1 MQSFLKNLVRV
12 PPHDENQIKLMVH
25 IVLFVTLGN
34 SIAFSVSTAIEGNF
48 SYTVIDS
55 LFAVLAFVN
64 LFLIILKPSYI
75 KTVRFVSI
83 AMLWMLFYVLAVLGG
98 VSNTGFIWAFSFPVA
113 SFFTLG
119 IFYGGISVLLFVF
132 AIVTSFFIPR
142 EFIPFAVAE
151 YSLGMK
157 IRFVNSFVLVS
168 IVSFLYEFF
177 RTRSHRLLSAKN
189 KELENVLDELRES
202 QSYFRFL
209 STSAV
214 ELMGYTTID
223 QIIDYT
229 GRNLLMLIP
238 QSIIIVGSRTGN
250 EYTIDRMYGV
260 SEDEESVLN
269 QKIGRKII
277 GCGFDLPTGS
287 VDLLGKKVTRLK
299 NVHFNNAA
307 DKSCQ
312 LTEVYNAKNIY
323 IVKMG
328 DGDSSSRIICIAV
341 KNGQDI
347 ALPESIEIFIHQV
360 SVIIQ
365 RKNDQELLATQN
377 KFRDALYEA
386 IPNPVFFKDAQLRY
400 LGCNQAFEHYF
411 GKSESEIIGKPV
423 HEIWP
428 LELAAKYNEKEKEL
442 LLSHTSQAYEWYIVN
457 SENMVRNALIS
468 QSLFKKSDGTIGGI
482 VGSILDITEIK
493 TAKEA
498 AEAANRTK
506 SQFLANIS
514 HEIRTPLNGVIGM
527 ADLLIS
533 TKLSEEQHEFAKTIK
548 TCADSLLGL
557 LNDVLD
563 LSKIEAGKMHLDEV
577 AFDLKDVLDSI
588 EHVMSYQSRLKEL
601 RYISLIDSHVPLYLK
616 GDLVR
621 FRQILINIIGNAVK
635 FTFEGEVRVSVSV
648 ASQDEEK
655 VRLRMDIRDTGIGI
669 PKEKINDLF
678 QPFSQIDQ
686 SEQRRFGGS
695 GLGLLISKKLTEQM
709 QGTIEIENNNDRGTT
724 FIVYVE
730 LRIATD
736 SETKEIISEKP
747 EIKVDGINKG
757 IKNVLLVED
766 NPVNRRVT
774 TLILQKL
781 GLIIDTAE
789 DGQVGLEKMQ
799 KSEYDIIL
807 MDLHM
812 PRLDG
817 FRTCEAIRAGNAG
830 KNKKTI
836 PVVALTATV
845 LKEELDR
852 CLACGFNGYILKPV
866 HMESLYK
873 GLEKYME
880 KKDNNHVDASTP
892 ATGISTDP
900 ERIVFDEVAALT
912 NTADDKDLLRDA
924 LILFRET
931 SKGYLDSIV
940 TAASSGN
947 LEMVGIEAH
956 TLKGSA
962 KTIGAKEL
970 GMIAE
975 KVEKTAKA
983 KNPDALTMI
992 EGLKYAADAFFNHLD
1007 KIGYLS

>member
-1 MQSFLKNLVRV
+1 MLSFLKNLVRV

-34 SIAFSVSTAIEGNF
+34 SIAFSISTAIEGNF
-48 SYTVIDS
+48 SYTLIDS
-55 LFAVLAFVN
+55 LFAVLALTN
-64 LFLIILKPSYI
+64 LLLVILKPSYI
-75 KTVRFVSI
+75 KTARFASV
-83 AMLWMLFYVLAVLGG
+83 AMLWMLFYALAVLGG
-98 VSNTGFIWAFSFPVA
+98 VSNTGFMWAFSLPVA
-113 SFFTLG
+113 SFFILG
-119 IFYGGISVLLFVF
+119 IFYGGVSVLLFVV
-132 AIVTSFFIPR
+132 AIVAAFFIPHR
-142 EFIPFAVAE
+142 IIPFAIAN

-157 IRFVNSFVLVS
+157 VRFVNTFLLVA
-168 IVSFLYEFF
+168 IVSFLYEYF
-177 RTRSHRLLSAKN
+177 RTRSHHLLSAKN
-189 KELENVLDELRES
+189 NELENVLEELRES
-202 QSYFRFL
+202 
-209 STSAV
+209 
-214 ELMGYTTID
+214 
-223 QIIDYT
+223 
-229 GRNLLMLIP
+229 
-238 QSIIIVGSRTGN
+238 
-250 EYTIDRMYGV
+250 
-260 SEDEESVLN
+260 
-269 QKIGRKII
+269 
-277 GCGFDLPTGS
+277 
-287 VDLLGKKVTRLK
+287 
-299 NVHFNNAA
+299 
-307 DKSCQ
+307 KS
-312 LTEVYNAKNIY
+312 
-323 IVKMG
+323 
-328 DGDSSSRIICIAV
+328 
-341 KNGQDI
+341 
-347 ALPESIEIFIHQV
+347 
-360 SVIIQ
+360 
-365 RKNDQELLATQN
+365 
-377 KFRDALYEA
+377 FRDALYEA

-400 LGCNQAFEHYF
+400 LGCNRAFENYF
-411 GKSESEIIGKPV
+411 GKSEPAIVGKTV
-423 HEIWP
+423 QEIWP
-428 LELAAKYNEKEKEL
+428 SELAAKYNEKEMEL
-442 LLSHTSQAYEWYIVN
+442 LLSHVTQAYEWYIVN
-457 SENMVRNALIS
+457 SENMVRDVLIS
-468 QSLFKKSDGTIGGI
+468 QSLFKKNDGTIGGI

-533 TKLSEEQHEFAKTIK
+533 TKLSDEQHEFAKTIK

-577 AFDLKDVLDSI
+577 AFDLKEALDSI

-601 RYISLIDSHVPLYLK
+601 RYVSQIDSHVPLYLK

-635 FTFEGEVRVSVSV
+635 FTFEGEVRVTVSV

-695 GLGLLISKKLTEQM
+695 GLGLLISKKLAEQM
-709 QGTIEIENNNDRGTT
+709 QGTIEIEINKDCGST

-730 LRIATD
+730 LGIATD
-736 SETKEIISEKP
+736 TETKALISEKP
-747 EIKVDGINKG
+747 EIKIDGSSNG

-781 GLIIDTAE
+781 GLTIDTAE
-789 DGQVGLEKMQ
+789 DGLVGLEKMQ
-799 KSEYDIIL
+799 QSEYDIIL

-830 KNKKTI
+830 SNKKMI

-852 CLACGFNGYILKPV
+852 CLACGFNSFILKPV

-873 GLEKYME
+873 GLEKYMGKNE
-880 KKDNNHVDASTP
+880 NVQTTVTTSTTNIVP
-892 ATGISTDP
+892 DP
-900 ERIVFDEVAALT
+900 VTIAFDEEAALI
-912 NTADDKDLLRDA
+912 NTADDKDLLREA

-931 SKGYLDSIV
+931 SKGYLDAIV
-940 TAASSGN
+940 AAALSGN
-947 LEMVGIEAH
+947 LEKVGIEAH

-983 KNPDALTMI
+983 KNPEALTMI
-992 EGLKYAADAFFNHLD
+992 DGLKYAADTFFNHLD

>member
-1 MQSFLKNLVRV
+1 MQSLLKNLIRV
-12 PPHDENQIKLMVH
+12 PPHDENQVKLMVY
-25 IVLFVTLGN
+25 IVLGVMLVN
-34 SIAFSVSTAIEGNF
+34 SITFSISTAIAGDF
-48 SYTVIDS
+48 VFTAIDS
-55 LFAVLAFVN
+55 VFAVLTLTN
-64 LFLIILKPSYI
+64 LFLVIIRPSYL
-75 KTVRFVSI
+75 KTARFVVI
-83 AMLWMLFYVLAVLGG
+83 AMLWILFYVLAVLGG
-98 VSNTGFIWAFSFPVA
+98 VSQTGFMWSFTFPVSA
-113 SFFTLG
+113 FFTLG
-119 IFYGGISVLLFVF
+119 IFYGGIAVLLFAS
-132 AIVTSFFIPR
+132 AIAAAFFIPH
-142 EFIPFAVAE
+142 EIIPHTLTD

-157 IRFVNSFVLVS
+157 FRYVNAFLLVS
-168 IVSFLYEFF
+168 MVSFLYEFF
-177 RTRSHRLLSAKN
+177 RTRNHYLLSAKN
-189 KELENVLDELRES
+189 IELKNVLDELRES
-202 QSYFRFL
+202 QS
-209 STSAV
+209 
-214 ELMGYTTID
+214 
-223 QIIDYT
+223 
-229 GRNLLMLIP
+229 
-238 QSIIIVGSRTGN
+238 
-250 EYTIDRMYGV
+250 
-260 SEDEESVLN
+260 
-269 QKIGRKII
+269 
-277 GCGFDLPTGS
+277 
-287 VDLLGKKVTRLK
+287 
-299 NVHFNNAA
+299 
-307 DKSCQ
+307 
-312 LTEVYNAKNIY
+312 
-323 IVKMG
+323 
-328 DGDSSSRIICIAV
+328 
-341 KNGQDI
+341 
-347 ALPESIEIFIHQV
+347 
-360 SVIIQ
+360 
-365 RKNDQELLATQN
+365 
-377 KFRDALYEA
+377 FRDALYEA

-400 LGCNQAFEHYF
+400 LGCNRAFENYF
-411 GKSESEIIGKPV
+411 GKSESEIIGKPAHV
-423 HEIWP
+423 IWP
-428 LELAAKYNEKEKEL
+428 LELATKYNEKEKEL
-442 LLSHTSQAYEWYIVN
+442 LLAHTTQVYEWYIVN
-457 SENMVRNALIS
+457 SENMVRDALIS
-468 QSLFKKSDGTIGGI
+468 QSLFKKNDGTVGGI
-482 VGSILDITEIK
+482 VGSVLDITEIK

-533 TKLSEEQHEFAKTIK
+533 TKLSDEQHEFAKTIK

-563 LSKIEAGKMHLDEV
+563 LSKIEAGKMHLETV
-577 AFDLKDVLDSI
+577 AFDLKEVLDSI

-695 GLGLLISKKLTEQM
+695 GLGLLISKKLAEQM
-709 QGTIEIENNNDRGTT
+709 QGTIEIEINKDRGTT

-730 LRIATD
+730 LGIATD
-736 SETKEIISEKP
+736 SETKAIISEKP
-747 EIKVDGINKG
+747 EIRANVSSKG
-757 IKNVLLVED
+757 VKNVLLVED

-789 DGQVGLEKMQ
+789 DGQIGLEKMQ
-799 KSEYDIIL
+799 QSEYDIIL

-817 FRTCEAIRAGNAG
+817 FMTCEAIRAGKAG

-873 GLEKYME
+873 GLEKYMGKNDDE
-880 KKDNNHVDASTP
+880 HANVPSVT
-892 ATGISTDP
+892 TD
-900 ERIVFDEVAALT
+900 IVTDSGTMVFDEESALI
-912 NTADDKDLLRDA
+912 NTADDRDLLREA

-940 TAASSGN
+940 AAALSGN
-947 LEMVGIEAH
+947 LEKVGIEAH

-962 KTIGAKEL
+962 KTIGAIEL

-975 KVEKTAKA
+975 KVEKAAKA
-983 KNPDALTMI
+983 KNQDALTMI
-992 EGLKYAADAFFNHLD
+992 DGLKYAADTFFNHLD
-1007 KIGYLS
+1007 KIGYLA